1 MKYIFKFIIQ
11 SLIYS
16 FISVISVASLAS
28 SSGISCQFF
37 DYVAKSELNENP
49 KFWEDFGTLDPKSS
63 SYDNDLLELVSKHK
77 NIDVSAAKEEILNLN
92 QISTQGSNVKT
103 ASSQQ
108 SEKPLS
114 VAKGVV
120 EMRKDAVKGAIA
132 LSKVQRDKLELFK
145 KSYEEKGHAFISE
158 INHPHSGWEIE
169 FLKGEKISSLKLQ
182 DGMRVTFFVD
192 ENHVLHIYDIGK
204 HVYRH

>member
-1 MKYIFKFIIQ
+1 I
-11 SLIYS
+11 IYS

-28 SSGISCQFF
+28 NSGISCQFF
-37 DYVAKSELNENP
+37 DYVSKSELNESP

-63 SYDNDLLELVSKHK
+63 SYDNDLLELVSRHK
-77 NIDVSAAKEEILNLN
+77 NIDVLQAKEEILILK
-92 QISTQGSNVKT
+92 QSPTSAAPSTT
-103 ASSQQ
+103 ASDQK
-108 SEKPLS
+108 SERVS
-114 VAKGVV
+114 YIAKGVV

-132 LSKVQRDKLELFK
+132 LSKVQRDKLEQFK